1 MLSALILLQLLIPP
15 SLQFFFGSGGGGG
28 GGCGCPCPVPPPIP
42 ICAPQPICAQ
52 PAPCSTQSSY
62 PSYSPSYSSYSSAPA
77 PLPSPFYQPG
87 WSPAIPSY
95 ASAPALPSYST
106 SYSAAPPP
114 LVIPSAPSYVASVS
128 SPSYSLTPS
137 ISIPGPLPPSPLY
150 MPAPAPLPLSAPIV
164 TNGYDQISIVTSIA
178 TTPSYLQS
186 GYVPAASKLYDK
198 QYDDDNSIEGM
209 APPPPPPPIDIPKE
223 PSTYDYRTSEVVTPT
238 NHYKPAFVPSTSY
251 MEDLTEGQLVEKQ
264 GYWMKGQPVSQAS
277 SKYGQF
283 ETRHNILKRM
293 KTETIPRTNNTCNSI
308 KLANVMMRA
317 IVDDVSVSKRMIQHA
332 TKLAFDGAKF
342 DVFCAIGEF
351 SYSIHSRK
359 YCEVTKEE
367 VTCFAF
373 R

>member
-1 MLSALILLQLLIPP
+1 MLSALILIQLLIPP
-15 SLQFFFGSGGGGG
+15 IA
-28 GGCGCPCPVPPPIP
+28 PPIP

-52 PAPCSTQSSY
+52 PAPCSS
-62 PSYSPSYSSYSSAPA
+62 PSYSPPYSSYSSAPA
-77 PLPSPFYQPG
+77 PVPSPFYQPG

-106 SYSAAPPP
+106 SYS
-114 LVIPSAPSYVASVS
+114 SAPSPLIIPSSSSYVAPLSP
-128 SPSYSLTPS
+128 PSYSLTPS
-137 ISIPGPLPPSPLY
+137 IPIPGPLPPSPLY
-150 MPAPAPLPLSAPIV
+150 MPSPGPLPLSAPIV

-186 GYVPAASKLYDK
+186 GYAPAAASKVYDK
-198 QYDDDNSIEGM
+198 QYDEDNSIEGM
-209 APPPPPPPIDIPKE
+209 APPPPPPPPIDIPKE
-223 PSTYDYRTSEVVTPT
+223 PSTYDYRTSEVVTPSDF
-238 NHYKPAFVPSTSY
+238 YKPAFVPSMSY
-251 MEDLTEGQLVEKQ
+251 SEDSSAEEGQLVEKH
-264 GYWMKGQPVSQAS
+264 GYWMKGHSAS
-277 SKYGQF
+277 LQSSNKYGQL

-317 IVDDVSVSKRMIQHA
+317 IVEDVSVSKKMIQHA
-332 TKLAFDGAKF
+332 TKQAFDGAKF
-342 DVFCAIGEF
+342 DVFCAVGEF

>member
-1 MLSALILLQLLIPP
+1 MLTALILLQLLIPP
-15 SLQFFFGSGGGGG
+15 SLQFFFGSGG

-52 PAPCSTQSSY
+52 PAPCSSSSSY
-62 PSYSPSYSSYSSAPA
+62 PSYSPSYSSYASAPA
-77 PLPSPFYQPG
+77 PVPSPFYQPG
-87 WSPAIPSY
+87 WSPAIQSY

-114 LVIPSAPSYVASVS
+114 LVIPSGPSYVAPVAA
-128 SPSYSLTPS
+128 PSYSLTPP
-137 ISIPGPLPPSPLY
+137 ISIPGPLPPSPIY
-150 MPAPAPLPLSAPIV
+150 MPAPALPIV

-186 GYVPAASKLYDK
+186 GYVPAASKGYESKYDEE
-198 QYDDDNSIEGM
+198 NSVEGM

-223 PSTYDYRTSEVVTPT
+223 PSTYDYRTSEVVTPSDY
-238 NHYKPAFVPSTSY
+238 YKPAFVPSMSY
-251 MEDLTEGQLVEKQ
+251 MEDTSEEGQLVEKH
-264 GYWMKGQPVSQAS
+264 GYWMKGHPVSQTT

-283 ETRHNILKRM
+283 EARHNILKRM
-293 KTETIPRTNNTCNSI
+293 KTEAIPRTNNTCNSI

-359 YCEVTKEE
+359 YCEVTKQD

>member
-1 MLSALILLQLLIPP
+1 MLTALILLQLLIPP
-15 SLQFFFGSGGGGG
+15 SLQFFFGSSG

-52 PAPCSTQSSY
+52 PAPCSSSPSY
-62 PSYSPSYSSYSSAPA
+62 PSYSPSYSSYASAPA
-77 PLPSPFYQPG
+77 PVPSPFYQPG
-87 WSPAIPSY
+87 WSPAIQPY
-95 ASAPALPSYST
+95 ASAPTIPSYST

-114 LVIPSAPSYVASVS
+114 LVIPSGPSYVAPVS
-128 SPSYSLTPS
+128 APSYSLTPS
-137 ISIPGPLPPSPLY
+137 ISIPGPLPPSPIY
-150 MPAPAPLPLSAPIV
+150 MPALAMPIV

-186 GYVPAASKLYDK
+186 GYVPAASKGYETKYDEE
-198 QYDDDNSIEGM
+198 NSVEGM
-209 APPPPPPPIDIPKE
+209 APPPPPPPIGIPKE
-223 PSTYDYRTSEVVTPT
+223 PSTYDYRTSEVVTPSDY
-238 NHYKPAFVPSTSY
+238 YKPAIVPSMSY
-251 MEDLTEGQLVEKQ
+251 MEDSSEEGQLVEKQ
-264 GYWMKGQPVSQAS
+264 GYWMKGHPVSQTS

-283 ETRHNILKRM
+283 EARHNILKRM
-293 KTETIPRTNNTCNSI
+293 KTEAIPRTNNTCNSI

-359 YCEVTKEE
+359 YCEVTKQD